1 MQNFIDHLSVG
12 VSNLDDAREFFDPV
26 LKTIGVNRLAAN
38 SAFVGYGK
46 DAPQFLAM
54 LPYDKRE
61 ATAGNG
67 VHISFHA
74 KTRGDVD
81 AFHETALLLGGKCE
95 GAPGTRPGFPGDPEA
110 YMAFVRDPFGNK
122 LEAIAS
128 GFAA

>member
-1 MQNFIDHLSVG
+1 MQNQIDHISIG
-12 VSNLDDAREFFDPV
+12 VTNLDEAGRFFDTV
-26 LKTIGVNRLAAN
+26 LETIGVNRLAAN
-38 SAFVGYGK
+38 DAFIAYGK

-54 LPYDKRE
+54 LPYDG
-61 ATAGNG
+61 APASAGNG
-67 VHISFHA
+67 IHIAFHA
-74 KTRGDVD
+74 KSREDVD
-81 AFHETALLLGGKCE
+81 AFHKAALALGGECE

>member
-1 MQNFIDHLSVG
+1 MQNNIDHISIG
-12 VSNLDDAREFFDPV
+12 VTNLTDAGRFFDTV
-26 LKTIGVNRLAAN
+26 LETIGVKRLAAN
-38 SAFVGYGK
+38 DAFIAYGK

-54 LPYDKRE
+54 LPYNG
-61 ATAGNG
+61 AASSAGNG
-67 VHISFHA
+67 VHIAFHA
-74 KTRGDVD
+74 QSRDDVD
-81 AFHETALLLGGKCE
+81 AFHKTALALGGKCE

>member
-12 VSNLDDAREFFDPV
+12 VNDLEKAQQFYDPV
-26 LKTIGVNRLAAN
+26 MLTIGVKRLAAN
-38 SAFVGYGK
+38 SIFVAYGK

-54 LPYDKRE
+54 LPHDKRA
-61 ATAGNG
+61 ATVGNG

-74 KTRGDVD
+74 KSREEVD
-81 AFHETALLLGGKCE
+81 AFHKTALNLGGACE
-95 GAPGTRPGFPGDPEA
+95 GAAGTRPGFPGDPEA

-122 LEAIAS
+122 LEVIAS